1 MLPSGRFR
9 ARYTG
14 PDGKRRT
21 GPATFATRAEAD
33 AYLVQVHAE
42 MLRGNTL
49 AVAPT
54 MTTLADYAAAWLRT
68 AATGLR
74 PRTLELYQRTAARWI
89 IPQVGRIELGTLP
102 LSALTVSL

>member
-1 MLPSGRFR
+1 MSRRTRPGDRRRSFGQVAQLPSGRFR

-54 MTTLADYAAAWLRT
+54 
-68 AATGLR
+68 
-74 PRTLELYQRTAARWI
+74 
-89 IPQVGRIELGTLP
+89 
-102 LSALTVSL
+102 